1 MITGLDHVQVAMP
14 AGKEGEARAFYGDLL
29 GLREIDKPE
38 PLRARGGCWFAG
50 AGFEFHLGVETP
62 FLAAKKAHP
71 AFRVNDLEALTSR
84 LQEAGVEV
92 RFDTALP
99 GVERFYAHD
108 PFGNRLEFLS
118 ADTLAGDAI
127 R

>member
-14 AGKEGEARAFYGDLL
+14 AGKEEEARAFYGDLL
-29 GLREIDKPE
+29 GLQEVTKPK

-50 AGFEFHLGVETP
+50 AGFELHLGVDEP
-62 FLAAKKAHP
+62 FIAAKKAHP
-71 AFRVNDLEALTSR
+71 AFRVDDLEALASR

-108 PFGNRLEFLS
+108 PFGNRLEFLNTN
-118 ADTLAGDAI
+118 TLQEG
-127 R
+127 